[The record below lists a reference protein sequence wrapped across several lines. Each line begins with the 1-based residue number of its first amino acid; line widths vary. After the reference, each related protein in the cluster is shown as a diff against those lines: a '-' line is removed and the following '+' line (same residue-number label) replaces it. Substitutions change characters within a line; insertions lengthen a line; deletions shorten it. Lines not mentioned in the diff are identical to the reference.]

1 MVSLKK
7 IELETTELFKQKKY
21 SAVVFEIS
29 SQTNE
34 DDRSVFLC
42 NLLGLS
48 RITNNEKNKD
58 ALTLAIKDFKLGYL
72 KEKNTT
78 HAIDCLANF
87 ITTNVFLLD
96 LEKNYEF
103 DFSEIL
109 NFYELSEKFCQN
121 HRPINLAM
129 AMVYRRLNDAKKLI
143 FHFKRVIESNK
154 FNSIDLCNYGYWQCF
169 DKGWKQSDFLD
180 YGKFLDGNLKSIPQN
195 QLVEISQKS
204 GLKIKIGFLSADI
217 IEGHSITYFLKSV
230 LSNYDKNKFEIVLFL
245 NNPKEDQ
252 STENFKNLVDKTIN
266 ISNLNNVDAL
276 NRSRELN
283 LDIMVDLMGYTS
295 RQRLEL
301 FKNRMAKK
309 QVIWMGY
316 CNTTGLKNMDY
327 IISDPN
333 LIYSNEESLYSEK
346 VIYLPK
352 IWNAHCGFNFE
363 RKENPP
369 PFIKNKY
376 FTFGSF
382 NNFDKINPDV
392 VFTWSKILK
401 KINNSKLV
409 LKTSTKRFATKRLK
423 QLFEKND
430 VLNSV
435 EFIHKVPEFKKH
447 LENYNYID
455 IALDTFP
462 YNGVTTSFEA
472 IWMGVPVLTM
482 AGYNFNSR
490 CGESINKNLG
500 MEELIAKDE
509 DDYVQKAFNLANNY
523 QDYINLRKSIFLDAI
538 KSPLFNVH
546 DYSKSFFEALK
557 TIVK

>member
-266 ISNLNNVDAL
+266 ISNLNNVDVL

-369 PFIKNKY
+369 PFVKNKY

-509 DDYVQKAFNLANNY
+509 DDYVQKALNLANNY